1 MAGSAAGAGGAGAAA
16 GAGAAG
22 VAGAGAAAG
31 AAAAAGAGAGRT
43 LLGRLLGGPD
53 GGLAALLPAGILA
66 IVLLMV
72 VPIPAP
78 LLDLFFVGNILLALV
93 MLMVVLH
100 ANRPL
105 DFSAFPTV
113 LLFATLFRLALNVA
127 STRVVLMDGH
137 EGTDAAGRVIE
148 AFGKVLIG
156 GNFVV
161 GLIVFAILMIIN
173 LMVIA
178 RGAGR
183 VSEVSARFTLDALP
197 GKQMAIDAD
206 LNAGMLTPDEAK
218 ARRQEVATEADFY
231 GAMDGASKFVKG
243 DAGAGILIL
252 LINIIGGLVIGTV
265 SHGLGVGE
273 AASLYLVMAVGDALV
288 AQIPALLLSI
298 AAAIL
303 VTRTSEDRK
312 LEAQV
317 RTQFADASAWA
328 PAAGILGLL
337 ALVPAMPTA
346 ILAGAAATAGVVAW
360 RLHRAAGQPAPPP
373 PAPAAEPALIDWSE
387 VGETAAVTLEIGYGL
402 IPLVDEAAGAPLM
415 SRITG
420 IRRQLSRELGFVLPM
435 VRVRDE
441 LALAPHHYRIS
452 VAGERAGAGEAWPND
467 LLALEAETIL
477 APVPGRETRDPAFG
491 LPARWIDPALEA
503 RAIEAGYTVVDP
515 ATVIG
520 THLHKLL
527 RQHAAT
533 LLGLDEVQAL
543 LDELGR
549 RHPQLAQALGPKT
562 LPLTQLTAL
571 ARALL
576 EEGVPLRDFARIAG
590 AIAEAAAS
598 TTDPAELL
606 EATRTRIGGLITSA
620 IAEPDQPL
628 RLIALAP
635 ELEALL
641 MGAVRAAPTA
651 AFPFEPGLGN
661 RVVEAVRE
669 ALAKAGGLAVA
680 LVSQPGPRRPLW
692 RLLRSAGLDLPVIG
706 FTELPDSRAV
716 EVIAVVG
723 ANDHSLPQPEDA

>member
-1 MAGSAAGAGGAGAAA
+1 MAQAGTNGAPGLAPGVGAAA
-16 GAGAAG
+16 TAGAAG
-22 VAGAGAAAG
+22 
-31 AAAAAGAGAGRT
+31 
-43 LLGRLLGGPD
+43 LGRRPSWLGGF
-53 GGLAALLPAGILA
+53 GSLASLLPAAILA

-72 VPIPAP
+72 VPMPAA
-78 LLDLFFVGNILLALV
+78 LLDVFFVSNILLALV

-127 STRVVLMDGH
+127 STRVVLMHGH
-137 EGTDAAGRVIE
+137 EGTNAAGRVIE

-206 LNAGMLTPDEAK
+206 LNAGMLTPDEAR
-218 ARRQEVATEADFY
+218 ARRREVATEADFY

-252 LINIIGGLVIGTV
+252 LITIIGGLVIGMV
-265 SHGLGVGE
+265 SHGLALGE

-317 RTQFADASAWA
+317 RTQFADAAAWA
-328 PAAGILGLL
+328 PAAAILGLL
-337 ALVPAMPTA
+337 ALVPAMPGA
-346 ILAGAAATAGVVAW
+346 ILAGAAGTAGLVAW
-360 RLHRAAGQPAPPP
+360 RLRRAAARP
-373 PAPAAEPALIDWSE
+373 PAPAPEPVAEPAVIDWAE
-387 VGETAAVTLEIGYGL
+387 VGETAAITLEIGYGL

-415 SRITG
+415 TRITG

-441 LALAPHHYRIS
+441 LALAPHQYRIS
-452 VAGERAGAGEAWPND
+452 VAGERAGTGEAWPND
-467 LLALEAETIL
+467 LLALEAEAIT
-477 APVPGRETRDPAFG
+477 AQVPGRETRDPAFG
-491 LPARWIDPALEA
+491 LPARWIDPALEG
-503 RAIEAGYTVVDP
+503 RAVEAGYTVVDP
-515 ATVIG
+515 STVIG

-527 RQHAAT
+527 RAHAAT

-543 LDELGR
+543 IDQLATR
-549 RHPQLAQALGPKT
+549 QPQLAQALSPKVV
-562 LPLTQLTAL
+562 PLAQLTAL
-571 ARALL
+571 LRALL

-590 AIAEAAAS
+590 AIAEAAPATS
-598 TTDPAELL
+598 DPAELL
-606 EATRTRIGGLITSA
+606 EAVRARLGGLVTSA

-641 MGAVRAAPTA
+641 MGAVRAAPGA

-661 RVVEAVRE
+661 RVVEAVRG
-669 ALAKAGGLAVA
+669 ALPRAGGAPVA
-680 LVSQPGPRRPLW
+680 LISQAGPRRPLW
-692 RLLRSAGLDLPVIG
+692 RLLRSAGVELPVIG

-716 EVIAVVG
+716 EVVAVVG
-723 ANDHSLPQPEDA
+723 ASDPALSLAEDA

>member
-1 MAGSAAGAGGAGAAA
+1 MAAA
-16 GAGAAG
+16 GTRGAS
-22 VAGAGAAAG
+22 GAEGE
-31 AAAAAGAGAGRT
+31 AGRMA
-43 LLGRLLGGPD
+43 GGMARRLSWLTGGD
-53 GGLAALLPAGILA
+53 TLAALLPAGILA

-72 VPIPAP
+72 VPIPAA
-78 LLDLFFVGNILLALV
+78 LLDIFFVGNILLALV

-127 STRVVLMDGH
+127 STRVVLLHGH

-148 AFGKVLIG
+148 AFGRVLIG

-161 GLIVFAILMIIN
+161 GLIVFSILMIIN

-218 ARRQEVATEADFY
+218 ARRREVATEADFY

-252 LINIIGGLVIGTV
+252 LITIIGGLIIGTV
-265 SHGLGVGE
+265 THDLPIGE
-273 AASLYLVMAVGDALV
+273 AAGLYLVMAVGDALV

-298 AAAIL
+298 SAAIL

-317 RTQFADASAWA
+317 RTQFGDAAAWI

-337 ALVPAMPTA
+337 ALVPAMPTP
-346 ILAGAAATAGVVAW
+346 ILGGAAGVAALIAWRLRRAAATPP
-360 RLHRAAGQPAPPP
+360 LPP
-373 PAPAAEPALIDWSE
+373 PAPAAEPAIIDWSE
-387 VGETAAVTLEIGYGL
+387 VGETAAINLEIGYGL

-415 SRITG
+415 ARITG

-435 VRVRDE
+435 VRVRDD
-441 LALAPHHYRIS
+441 LALAPQQYRIT
-452 VAGERAGAGEAWPND
+452 VAGERAGLGEAWPND
-467 LLALEAETIL
+467 LLALEAETIV

-515 ATVIG
+515 ATVVG

-527 RQHAAT
+527 RQHAAI

-543 LDELGR
+543 IDELAK
-549 RHPQLAQALGPKT
+549 RHPQLAQALGPKAI
-562 LPLTQLTAL
+562 PLAQLTAL
-571 ARALL
+571 LRALL

-590 AIAEAAAS
+590 AIAEAAPTVAE
-598 TTDPAELL
+598 PAELL
-606 EATRTRIGGLITSA
+606 EAVRARLGGLVTGS

-628 RLIALAP
+628 KLIALAP

-641 MGAVRAAPTA
+641 MSAVRAAPGA
-651 AFPFEPGLGN
+651 AFPFDAGLGN
-661 RVVEAVRE
+661 RVVEAVRS
-669 ALAKAGGLAVA
+669 ALPKAGGAPVA
-680 LVSQPGPRRPLW
+680 LISQAGPRRPLW

-716 EVIAVVG
+716 EVLAVVG
-723 ANDHSLPQPEDA
+723 AAEPALPQPEDA

>member
-1 MAGSAAGAGGAGAAA
+1 M
-16 GAGAAG
+16 
-22 VAGAGAAAG
+22 
-31 AAAAAGAGAGRT
+31 
-43 LLGRLLGGPD
+43 
-53 GGLAALLPAGILA
+53 
-66 IVLLMV
+66 LLMV
-72 VPIPAP
+72 VPIPAA

-127 STRVVLMDGH
+127 STRVVLLHGH

-148 AFGKVLIG
+148 AFGKLLIG
-156 GNFVV
+156 GNFIV
-161 GLIVFAILMIIN
+161 GIIIFAILMIIN

-218 ARRQEVATEADFY
+218 ARRREVATEADFY

-252 LINIIGGLVIGTV
+252 LITSIGGLVIGSA
-265 SHGLGVGE
+265 SHGLALGE

-298 AAAIL
+298 SAAIL

-317 RTQFADASAWA
+317 RTQFGDASAWI
-328 PAAGILGLL
+328 PAAAILGLL
-337 ALVPAMPTA
+337 ALVPAMPSA
-346 ILAGAAATAGVVAW
+346 ILGSAAGAAALIGW
-360 RLHRAAGQPAPPP
+360 RLRRAAAAPAPLT
-373 PAPAAEPALIDWSE
+373 PAPSPEPARIDWSE
-387 VGETAAVTLEIGYGL
+387 VGESAAINLEIGYGL

-415 SRITG
+415 ARITG

-435 VRVRDE
+435 VRVRDD
-441 LALAPHHYRIS
+441 LALAPHQYRIS
-452 VAGERAGAGEAWPND
+452 VAGERAGLGEAWPND
-467 LLALEAETIL
+467 LLALEAETI
-477 APVPGRETRDPAFG
+477 ARPVPGRETKDPAFG

-527 RQHAAT
+527 RQNAAT
-533 LLGLDEVQAL
+533 LLGLDDVQAL
-543 LDELGR
+543 VDALAK
-549 RHPQLAQALGPKT
+549 RHPQLAQALGPKAIA
-562 LPLTQLTAL
+562 LPQLTAL
-571 ARALL
+571 LRALV
-576 EEGVPLRDFARIAG
+576 EEGLPLRDFARIAG
-590 AIAEAAAS
+590 AIAEAAANVS
-598 TTDPAELL
+598 EPAELL
-606 EATRTRIGGLITSA
+606 EAVRARLGGLVTSS

-641 MGAVRAAPTA
+641 QGAVRAAPGA
-651 AFPFEPGLGN
+651 AFPFEAALGN
-661 RVVEAVRE
+661 RVVEAVRA
-669 ALAKAGGLAVA
+669 ALPKAEGAPVA
-680 LVSQPGPRRPLW
+680 LISQAGARRPLW

-706 FTELPDSRAV
+706 FPELPDSRAV
-716 EVIAVVG
+716 EVLAVVG
-723 ANDHSLPQPEDA
+723 ASEPTLPQPEDA